1 MASRDHTLEVIHT
14 VLIRA
19 QPVRVLQALFDA
31 GDLSRWWQAVGSVA
45 VPRPLGAYAVE
56 WAPTDFTDEV
66 LGRLGGTL
74 HGTVMDY
81 QPKRTL
87 FVADAYWQPPEGDP
101 IGPMALEIQCRPHG
115 DIFHTMLT
123 VRQSGEDEGPRWR
136 RYFEIMDRGWER
148 SLADLQTFL
157 DRESQG

>member
-1 MASRDHTLEVIHT
+1 MAADDRTLEIVQT
-14 VLIRA
+14 QLIRA
-19 QPVRVLQALFDA
+19 QPTRVLQAFFDA
-31 GDLSRWWQAVGSVA
+31 SDLATWWQVVRSVA
-45 VPRPLGAYAVE
+45 VQRPLGAYAVE

-81 QPKRTL
+81 QAKRTL
-87 FVADAYWQPPEGDP
+87 FVAEAYWQPPEGDP

-123 VRQSGEDEGPRWR
+123 VRQSGEDEGPRWQ
-136 RYFEIMDRGWER
+136 RYFQIMNGGWER
-148 SLADLQTFL
+148 ALGDLKAYL
-157 DRESQG
+157 EAER